1 MLGAESR
8 RHYHVSFERSGT
20 MKPIGPVAVLAV
32 LFSLPVPGLAQSNKP
47 AATSAATKPEAAVVQ
62 PAAKPETPAA
72 QPAVKLASDGPRR
85 SRLDEDA
92 RNCLELATNMDIHK
106 CAEKYRYRAGK
117 K

>member
-1 MLGAESR
+1 
-8 RHYHVSFERSGT
+8 

-32 LFSLPVPGLAQSNKP
+32 LFSLPVPGLAQSDKP
-47 AATSAATKPEAAVVQ
+47 GAAPVQ
-62 PAAKPETPAA
+62 PAAK
-72 QPAVKLASDGPRR
+72 PAVKLASDGPKR
-85 SRLDEDA
+85 SQLDVDA